1 MKPIGSGHKRRPLV
15 ADLDRRP
22 RHIIAHCG
30 LDGIRA
36 AAIAARESFHEL
48 SEKVLAV

>member
-30 LDGIRA
+30 LEWDPR
-36 AAIAARESFHEL
+36 RRDRP
-48 SEKVLAV
+48 LAPL